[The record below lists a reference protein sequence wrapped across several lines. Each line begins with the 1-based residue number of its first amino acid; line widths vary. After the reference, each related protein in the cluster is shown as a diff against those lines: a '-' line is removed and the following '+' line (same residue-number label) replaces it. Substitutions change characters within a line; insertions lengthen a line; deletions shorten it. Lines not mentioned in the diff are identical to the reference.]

1 MTKERGVIICLI
13 IVAVMILM
21 MLASSE
27 KQLNEVRSKQF
38 EYRALIEKNAG
49 ISDSQ
54 LYKQAGNAVTVD
66 VVKYIAE
73 KIYSKMKGF
82 S

>member
-13 IVAVMILM
+13 IVVVMILM

-38 EYRALIEKNAG
+38 QYRALIEKNAKD
-49 ISDSQ
+49 IDELNVKLEQ
-54 LYKQAGNAVTVD
+54 KQKVEKKAEELRS
-66 VVKYIAE
+66 AE
-73 KIYSKMKGF
+73 KGK
-82 S
+82 

>member
-13 IVAVMILM
+13 IVVVMILM

-38 EYRALIEKNAG
+38 QCRALIEKNAKD
-49 ISDSQ
+49 IDE
-54 LYKQAGNAVTVD
+54 LKVKLEHKQKVEKKAEELRS
-66 VVKYIAE
+66 AE
-73 KIYSKMKGF
+73 KGK
-82 S
+82 

>member
-13 IVAVMILM
+13 TVVVMILM

-38 EYRALIEKNAG
+38 QYRALIEKNAKD
-49 ISDSQ
+49 IDELKVQ
-54 LYKQAGNAVTVD
+54 LEQKQKVEKNTEELRS
-66 VVKYIAE
+66 AE
-73 KIYSKMKGF
+73 KGK
-82 S
+82 

>member
-13 IVAVMILM
+13 IVVVM

-38 EYRALIEKNAG
+38 QYRALIEKNAKD
-49 ISDSQ
+49 IDELKLQ
-54 LYKQAGNAVTVD
+54 LDQKRKVEMT
-66 VVKYIAE
+66 K
-73 KIYSKMKGF
+73 
-82 S
+82 

>member
-38 EYRALIEKNAG
+38 EYRALIEKNAKD
-49 ISDSQ
+49 IDELKVKLEQ
-54 LYKQAGNAVTVD
+54 KQKVEKKAEELRS
-66 VVKYIAE
+66 AE
-73 KIYSKMKGF
+73 KGK
-82 S
+82 

>member
-1 MTKERGVIICLI
+1 MTKERGIIICLI

-38 EYRALIEKNAG
+38 QYRALIEKNAKDIDG
-49 ISDSQ
+49 LKVKLEQ
-54 LYKQAGNAVTVD
+54 KQKVEKKAEELRS
-66 VVKYIAE
+66 AE
-73 KIYSKMKGF
+73 KGK
-82 S
+82 

>member
-38 EYRALIEKNAG
+38 QYRALIEKNAKD
-49 ISDSQ
+49 IDELKVKLEQ
-54 LYKQAGNAVTVD
+54 KQKVEKKAEELRS
-66 VVKYIAE
+66 AE
-73 KIYSKMKGF
+73 KGK
-82 S
+82 